1 MRSKPG
7 PESRIPSIVELE
19 EQARGP
25 GADAAAWLRLGWA
38 LYAAGSYS
46 KAADA
51 ARECRTRSA
60 SDPEPT
66 YLLGMALKAAG
77 DGVGAVAAFKAAA
90 AVLPDMQDAVR
101 GGMLRRLAVGQVN
114 WIERG
119 KWDLEPET
127 WIRT

>member
-1 MRSKPG
+1 MTPTPDRAPRL
-7 PESRIPSIVELE
+7 PTIEQLE
-19 EQARGP
+19 QEARAQGS
-25 GADAAAWLRLGWA
+25 DAAAWLRLGWA
-38 LYAAGSYS
+38 MYAAGKYPQ
-46 KAADA
+46 AAEA
-51 ARECRTRSA
+51 ARECRNRAA
-60 SDPEPT
+60 SDPEPS

-77 DGVGAVAAFKAAA
+77 DGGAAVAAFRAAA

-101 GGMLRRLAVGQVN
+101 GAMLRRLAVGQVN